1 MDTKPYLRQEILNL
15 SEGSAPWAALST
27 EKATSIGMG
36 KCRRVLFVCNPFW
49 IGGPISWLRRACQY
63 LPEHGWECKLVLPG
77 TTRTYHADWNDW
89 PCPLELLKPVYSG
102 PRLVR
107 SLANA
112 IRSFDPN
119 VVVGVALDVIPN
131 AIRLLR
137 RSNQL
142 SFHYIDT
149 LHNDNAVE
157 CERLRPH
164 ADVIDAVAVCSEG
177 CGRRV
182 RTQIPELASRVV
194 RFWYPTPCDEQ
205 IKRERYA
212 SGPLRLVFLAR
223 LYQYPK
229 RVLDLIPLCHGLVN
243 ADVDFRLTVV
253 GDGPDRAAV
262 EAGIRSIPGI
272 GDRVQFL
279 GWLSNSRALEVLRG
293 QHILLQLS
301 EFEGQPIAM
310 LEGMGCG
317 VVPVVSDITAHR
329 EIILPEQDGF
339 LVPVGDISRFVETL
353 LFLASDRGQLA
364 VSAEAAWRKTLVTW
378 HPSVAIAHLAN
389 LLCEVSHRPLPPQD
403 GIASISYPATR
414 MSQLGIP
421 HALQGVKRWLL
432 GQPVIW

>member
-1 MDTKPYLRQEILNL
+1 
-15 SEGSAPWAALST
+15 
-27 EKATSIGMG
+27 MG
-36 KCRRVLFVCNPFW
+36 KHRRVLFVCNPFW
-49 IGGPISWLRRACQY
+49 IGGPITWLRRACQY

-77 TTRTYHADWNDW
+77 TTRTYHTDWKDW

-102 PRLVR
+102 PGLVR

-112 IRSFDPN
+112 IRSFDPD

-142 SFHYIDT
+142 SVHYIDT
-149 LHNDNAVE
+149 LHNDIAVE
-157 CERLRPH
+157 WERLRSH
-164 ADVIDAVAVCSEG
+164 ADIIDAVAVCSEG

-182 RTQIPELASRVV
+182 RTEIPELANRVV

-223 LYQYPK
+223 LYQYQK
-229 RVLDLIPLCHGLVN
+229 RVLDLIPLCSGLVN
-243 ADVDFRLTVV
+243 ANVDFRLTVV

-262 EAGIRSIPGI
+262 EAGIRSIPGL

-293 QHILLQLS
+293 QHVLLLLS
-301 EFEGQPIAM
+301 EFEGQPIVM

-317 VVPVVSDITAHR
+317 VVPVVTDITAHR
-329 EIILPEQDGF
+329 EIIVPGQDGF
-339 LVPVGDISRFVETL
+339 LVPVGDISRFVATL
-353 LFLASDRGQLA
+353 LLLASDRGQLA
-364 VSAEAAWRKTLVTW
+364 ASAEAAWRKTLATW
-378 HPSVAIAHLAN
+378 HSSVAIAHLAN
-389 LLCEVSHRPLPPQD
+389 LLYEVSQRPLPPQD
-403 GIASISYPATR
+403 GIAPISYPATR

-421 HALQGVKRWLL
+421 HALQGVKRWVLR
-432 GQPVIW
+432 QHVIW